1 MAVERLFSLELLV
14 DWVRLDA
21 GLSPPPSALRPA
33 VAFRLLDF
41 PTLLVYPPGGPAAP
55 APEPRPGVLG
65 FGRGKACVFCVS
77 AAALP
82 RLLAHAPLLALLLH
96 QPPGRSPSA
105 PHLLGT
111 CRVPLAAALPQ
122 PRRARFALRGPAG
135 RRVGDVELVYR
146 LTELGAPE
154 RPPAPEPDPGDAERP
169 LGGSES
175 PEAQKELEEVL
186 LPGEAG
192 SDSAGPVRNGE
203 ATSAATRSRA
213 SGGRSISPIDQDVTE
228 LDMETNTFCPPPLY
242 YTHFTQGKTP
252 PAPGKITIETQMH
265 VPEKLD
271 DAFPE
276 ENLVKPPTHTSPLK
290 HTISAPPE
298 SSPVPINPP
307 PIQDMGAMNQTA
319 CCPQTEQSRINT
331 ISQLPL
337 LNALLV
343 ELSLLSNQPMASAAH
358 VHPHLA
364 WLYRTE
370 DKKAPESSAKSVCP
384 SASEK
389 DKLSMGE
396 HEKSVNAHCGKNQ
409 VDTLKKGKCLEK
421 NSGAPQKRVSRGRPL
436 YGLTKTLRLRLKQTN
451 PAMLAIHEKRE
462 QHRKMQTQMSG
473 AKFRIPSSQVK
484 VLSFTEQSQKPH
496 QLLEEKCFDSDGSF
510 VENGDT
516 SRQSGGVFAEP
527 STTKE
532 NKLKCTIE
540 KKTVDSG
547 ENRANNGTL
556 EEVVSTINSIIPE
569 RFTQTNILGGKV
581 EMKVQTPSVSR
592 QDATV
597 DRIVADKEIGDRQVE
612 TTDDNILT
620 AERRENSS
628 SSCNESISE
637 LKFSDDFTSPCYS
650 EDFCTT
656 EDTSR
661 SLQAHKGSPGAENP
675 KCSQRTSQ
683 SSEAGLSIR
692 KNSSGKSSI
701 PSPPFS
707 AGSPVLSCRRSH
719 ISKIQDKGL
728 EETSIVSTSY
738 SSSSLWTE
746 EKENQ
751 GDVFSIKTSVGKSP
765 PPSKRLQ
772 QLSPCTAR
780 QRSLRRWKRRH
791 RGFWPW
797 EGDCSASSELY

>member
-1 MAVERLFSLELLV
+1 M
-14 DWVRLDA
+14 
-21 GLSPPPSALRPA
+21 
-33 VAFRLLDF
+33 
-41 PTLLVYPPGGPAAP
+41 
-55 APEPRPGVLG
+55 
-65 FGRGKACVFCVS
+65 
-77 AAALP
+77 
-82 RLLAHAPLLALLLH
+82 PLL
-96 QPPGRSPSA
+96 S
-105 PHLLGT
+105 
-111 CRVPLAAALPQ
+111 Q
-122 PRRARFALRGPAG
+122 PRRARFVLRGPVG

-154 RPPAPEPDPGDAERP
+154 RPPAPEPGPGDAERP
-169 LGGSES
+169 PGASEP

-186 LPGEAG
+186 LPGEAD
-192 SDSAGPVRNGE
+192 SDSSGPVRNGE

-213 SGGRSISPIDQDVTE
+213 SGGRSISPVDHDVTE

-252 PAPGKITIETQMH
+252 PPPGKITIETQMH
-265 VPEKLD
+265 VPEELD
-271 DAFPE
+271 DAFAE
-276 ENLVKPPTHTSPLK
+276 ENLVKPPTHTSSLK
-290 HTISAPPE
+290 HTNSATRE
-298 SSPVPINPP
+298 SPPVPINSP
-307 PIQDMGAMNQTA
+307 PIQDMGAMKQTA

-337 LNALLV
+337 LNALLI
-343 ELSLLSNQPMASAAH
+343 ELSLLSNQPMASTAH

-370 DKKAPESSAKSVCP
+370 DKKAPESSAKSMCP

-396 HEKSVNAHCGKNQ
+396 REKSVNVQCGKNQ
-409 VDTLKKGKCLEK
+409 VDTFKKGKCFEK
-421 NSGAPQKRVSRGRPL
+421 NSDAPQKRVSRGRPL

-473 AKFRIPSSQVK
+473 TKFRIPSSQLK
-484 VLSFTEQSQKPH
+484 VLSFAEQSQKPH
-496 QLLEEKCFDSDGSF
+496 QLLEEKCLDSNVSF
-510 VENGDT
+510 AENGDT
-516 SRQSGGVFAEP
+516 SRQSGGVFAEA
-527 STTKE
+527 SRTKE
-532 NKLKCTIE
+532 NKLKRTVE

-547 ENRANNGTL
+547 ENRANNGTS
-556 EEVVSTINSIIPE
+556 EEVVSPVNSIMPE
-569 RFTQTNILGGKV
+569 RFTQTSILGGKV

-612 TTDDNILT
+612 TTDDDILT

-656 EDTSR
+656 ENTSR
-661 SLQAHKGSPGAENP
+661 SLQAHKGSPRAENP
-675 KCSQRTSQ
+675 KRSQRISQ

-719 ISKIQDKGL
+719 ISKIQDKSL
-728 EETSIVSTSY
+728 EEASVVSTSY

-751 GDVFSIKTSVGKSP
+751 VDQSSRHNSKAAKRDQDISVKLKTRTGCKSLEK
-765 PPSKRLQ
+765 SQ
-772 QLSPCTAR
+772 
-780 QRSLRRWKRRH
+780 SLRTSQESSYL
-791 RGFWPW
+791 P
-797 EGDCSASSELY
+797 SNLSELKVLDSSISDHFEEDNDDFGSLNISKQCKDICELVVNKFPGYTM